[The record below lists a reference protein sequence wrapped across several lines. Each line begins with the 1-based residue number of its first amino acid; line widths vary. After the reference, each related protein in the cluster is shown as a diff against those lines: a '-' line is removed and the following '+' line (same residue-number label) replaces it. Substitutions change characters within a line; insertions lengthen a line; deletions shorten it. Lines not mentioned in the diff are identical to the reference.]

1 MLRVVA
7 FSVLRDWELL
17 GDHTDIA
24 FKIFLY
30 LLICGA
36 ALSVLKR
43 YSHWE
48 HPLVDARKEQ
58 WERGAVE
65 RKYLREK
72 CWRGLLS
79 NWRFFFKGKQLNSL
93 AARDTSTP
101 LWMMITIS
109 LRMLSEILSSWICF
123 LGNAC
128 LCFKLTCQ
136 ALRCGRWSFL
146 FLACKSHSYSE
157 CLHVRTQGQAEH
169 VGGFCWL
176 DLITVPWPCDGSI
189 SEYGKTELKASEPS
203 VCFCLLVEWLLEKK
217 IFLILLW
224 ADWLLLLELFLLPY
238 ISFHL
243 IHKVGS
249 QA

>member
-1 MLRVVA
+1 MLQQYFYLFKDRFFSLYILNKILEYSGGWWWLILFVFLNVSYDFFLTLRRTVKFKDSINVLYSCVLSCLNQSHRFCFYLEKKMLRVVA

-123 LGNAC
+123 
-128 LCFKLTCQ
+128 
-136 ALRCGRWSFL
+136 
-146 FLACKSHSYSE
+146 
-157 CLHVRTQGQAEH
+157 
-169 VGGFCWL
+169 
-176 DLITVPWPCDGSI
+176 
-189 SEYGKTELKASEPS
+189 
-203 VCFCLLVEWLLEKK
+203 
-217 IFLILLW
+217 
-224 ADWLLLLELFLLPY
+224 
-238 ISFHL
+238 
-243 IHKVGS
+243 
-249 QA
+249 